1 MYFRRVFQTW
11 AYMKIRWIIL
21 SATGLVALGIAWM
34 LVFRKAGM
42 YDVRQAVPRHAVLTV
57 ETPSFNRLRDRLYHN
72 NIWAHLIAY
81 PCFGQYQAHLKQA
94 DSLCNV
100 YPVLRKW
107 LTDRPFSI
115 SCHETTSGKYDFL
128 YVCDLGKLN
137 VLQVFDGMIGSL
149 LGKEKMVRQNGM
161 TMLDL
166 KGVKLY
172 YTIEANLLLASLSP
186 TLLKESVLAC
196 SRKEGEKA
204 QLSSGDILLEVNH
217 HRLDK
222 WLRSMLGEAA
232 SVADSSL
239 LKNTSLALSMKDR
252 FLEFKGWS
260 YPNRDHFTMLSALNL
275 VDGTPSDVKSIVSDH
290 VAAYVSVCFPS
301 FRELENILLEEYKVN
316 RLQQYKEVERMLH
329 RWDKYLG
336 VNIEEL
342 FTSWIGNEIAVIKPA
357 VDQENRLDNLVLAVK
372 SKDIDLAKD
381 QLAYLTEQISR
392 KTPVRF
398 REMEYNGHQINYL
411 SLKGFFHLFLG
422 SLFQKFDR
430 PYYTF
435 IGDYVVF
442 SNSSSTLAG
451 MIKDYTLGRTLDK
464 QENYRRAMEPLGD
477 RNNVYGY
484 ISSPETFEYLFH
496 VLPEEQRK
504 DFLRNKGAF
513 QSFES
518 VGFAMSNTGSVFE
531 TRIHARHNTDA
542 SQEYE
547 VRELNRKLEDFADRV
562 ETGYYLAAIPE
573 DVAVSTQ
580 EEYAY
585 ATETWK
591 FEGKLVQGDPDGLW
605 FVRDRGGK
613 AVAQYLYRKGKPD
626 GIARF
631 FYPDGVTSAL
641 VEYEEGEI
649 KTVKEFFQDGTL
661 KTELEYNRGVRH
673 GKVRFYYSTGHLR
686 GEGKYKKGKRSGA
699 WKYYRVTGEL
709 EQKLKF

>member
-1 MYFRRVFQTW
+1 MYFRWVFQMW

-21 SATGLVALGIAWM
+21 GVTGVVILGMAWM

-42 YDVRQAVPRHAVLTV
+42 YNVRQAVPRHAVLMV
-57 ETPSFNRLRDRLYHN
+57 ETPSFDRLRDRLYHN
-72 NIWAHLIAY
+72 RIWAHLVAY
-81 PCFGQYQAHLKQA
+81 PCFEQYHAYLKQA

-115 SCHETTSGKYDFL
+115 SCHETSPGKYDFL

-149 LGKEKMVRQNGM
+149 LGKQKMLREDGV

-166 KGVKLY
+166 EGIKLY
-172 YTIEANLLLASLSP
+172 YTIEANLLLASLCP
-186 TLLKESVLAC
+186 PLLKESVRAC
-196 SRKEGEKA
+196 SRKEGKRAE
-204 QLSSGDILLEVNH
+204 SPSGDILLEVDH
-217 HRLDK
+217 QRLDK
-222 WLRSMLGEAA
+222 WLGAILSNAV
-232 SVADSSL
+232 SVSDSSL
-239 LKNTSLALSMKDR
+239 LKNTSLSLNMKDQ
-252 FLEFKGWS
+252 FLEFKGLS
-260 YPNRDHFTMLSALNL
+260 YPNRDYFSLLSALNL
-275 VDGTPSDVKSIVSDH
+275 VDGAPSGIEAIVGEH
-290 VAAYVSVCFPS
+290 VAACVSLCFPS
-301 FRELENILLEEYKVN
+301 FEELENILLEEYQLN
-316 RLQQYKEVERMLH
+316 RLQQYQEVEKMLH
-329 RWDKYLG
+329 RLDKYLG
-336 VNIEEL
+336 VDIEEL

-357 VDQENRLDNLVLAVK
+357 VDQEKRLDNLVLAVK

-398 REMEYNGHQINYL
+398 REMEYNGHKINYL

-435 IGDYVVF
+435 LGEYVVF

-451 MIKDYTLGRTLDK
+451 MIKDYTLGKTLDK
-464 QENYRRAMEPLGD
+464 RESYHRTMDPLGN

-484 ISSPETFEYLFH
+484 ISSPEMFEYLFH
-496 VLPEEQRK
+496 VLPEESRK

-518 VGFAMSNTGSVFE
+518 VGFVMGNTGSVFE
-531 TRIHARHNTDA
+531 TRIQARHNTRA
-542 SQEYE
+542 SEEYE

-562 ETGYYLAAIPE
+562 ETGYYLAVIPE
-573 DVAVSTQ
+573 EVAVSAR
-580 EEYAY
+580 EDYAY
-585 ATETWK
+585 VTEILK

-605 FVRDRGGK
+605 FVQDRSGK
-613 AVAQYLYRKGKPD
+613 AVAQYLYREGKPD
-626 GIARF
+626 GVARF
-631 FYPDGVTSAL
+631 FYPGGDTSAL
-641 VEYEEGEI
+641 VEYEEGKI
-649 KTVKEFFQDGTL
+649 KTVKEFFPDGTL

-686 GEGKYKKGKRSGA
+686 GEGKYKKGKRSGT